1 MGNKKGVIIGGGV
14 IVLVAVVAA
23 VAVISTQNGKKSSGS
38 SDSGQL
44 SSSVKSIKDFCQP
57 TDYQKTCESALQQ
70 AAVNVSSP
78 TELAQAIFNV
88 TSERI
93 ALALNKSATLT
104 SLAND
109 PRTSGALENCKEL
122 LQYAI
127 EDIKTSFEKLGG
139 FEMTNFQQA
148 TKDLK
153 TWLSAALT
161 YQDTCLEGFENT
173 TGDASQKMQESLQS
187 TKELTT
193 NILAL
198 VDEFSKQ
205 MANLDLSFL
214 DGNNNNNKRR
224 LLEEGE
230 AEISSGD
237 IPSWLPESKRSLLA
251 TAPAKLKPNLTV
263 AQDGSG
269 DFKTI
274 KEALTKVPPSSAQ
287 NFVIYIKQGTYKEY
301 ISVGRTLTNVVMYG
315 DGPTKT
321 VISGNKN
328 FMMKLTTKDTATFEA
343 IGNGFFARDLAIENT
358 AGAQNHQ
365 AVALRVQSD
374 FSVFYNCQFNGY
386 QDTLYTHANRQ
397 FYRECTISG
406 TIDFIFGN
414 AQVIFQNCLLL
425 VRKPMDN
432 QQNIVTA
439 QGRGEP
445 RSAGGTVIHNCTV
458 SADASLKPVQS
469 KIQTYL
475 GRPWR
480 EYSRTFYIQSQIDDV
495 INPVGWLPWAGDF
508 GINTCFY
515 AELENRG
522 AGSDT
527 SKRATWKGVKKI
539 TYADAQAFTVEHFI
553 QGSQWIPKTGVT
565 YIPGL
570 LPQSEGS
577 RIHK

>member
-1 MGNKKGVIIGGGV
+1 MGNKKGVIIGGSV

-23 VAVISTQNGKKSSGS
+23 VAVISTQSGKKSSSG

-109 PRTSGALENCKEL
+109 PRTSGALENCKEM

-139 FEMTNFQQA
+139 FEMTNFKEA

-187 TKELTT
+187 SKELTT

-214 DGNNNNNKRR
+214 NNNKRR

-237 IPSWLPESKRSLLA
+237 IPSWLPENKRSLLT

-274 KEALTKVPPSSAQ
+274 KEALNKVPQKSAE

-301 ISVGRTLTNVVMYG
+301 VSVNRMLTNVVMYG

-374 FSVFYNCQFNGY
+374 FSVFYNCQLNGY

-445 RSAGGTVIHNCTV
+445 RSAGGIVIHNCTV

-480 EYSRTFYIQSQIDDV
+480 EYSRTFYIQSQIDDL
-495 INPVGWLPWAGDF
+495 INPVGWLPWNGDF

-522 AGSDT
+522 PGSDT

-565 YIPGL
+565 FIPGL